1 MEVLYPPPPVR
12 ASVGFAPGA
21 PIRPVGSPAPLR
33 WSGLGHSLSSYVRE
47 TPAAQGF
54 RHFLGLSLAQPGR
67 PCPSV
72 VQMSHF
78 VRIRAGSAEDPDA
91 THAAAV
97 IAAYFRLEEVRA
109 FCREVWCRLALLG
122 VVWTLMAGVLPA
134 VRADLQ
140 AGLGLI

>member
-1 MEVLYPPPPVR
+1 
-12 ASVGFAPGA
+12 
-21 PIRPVGSPAPLR
+21 
-33 WSGLGHSLSSYVRE
+33 
-47 TPAAQGF
+47 
-54 RHFLGLSLAQPGR
+54 
-67 PCPSV
+67 
-72 VQMSHF
+72 MSHF

-97 IAAYFRLEEVRA
+97 LAAYFRLEEVRA

-140 AGLGLI
+140 AGLGLIAFSALAAAMVECWAAFRLTRALGRPP